1 MPETDRQ
8 SVESFLSNYKAAAK
22 QSFRLARHRPKNMAT
37 LKQLGMHEREC
48 ANQILSLTVE
58 DYCKGPEDDRDK
70 GKGGEFW
77 FFGKRIEA
85 HEVYIKLKLVEIGE
99 KKEALCISFHIAE
112 YKMSYPFK

>member
-1 MPETDRQ
+1 MQASKKQ
-8 SVESFLSNYKAAAK
+8 SVQEFLSGYRAAAK
-22 QSFRLARHRPKNMAT
+22 ESFSLIHRPQNMAT
-37 LKQLGMHEREC
+37 LKQLGMDKTGC
-48 ANQILSLTVE
+48 LDQILSLTVE

-77 FFGKRIEA
+77 FFGKRIEG
-85 HEVYIKLKLVEIGE
+85 HEVYIKLKLVEIGG